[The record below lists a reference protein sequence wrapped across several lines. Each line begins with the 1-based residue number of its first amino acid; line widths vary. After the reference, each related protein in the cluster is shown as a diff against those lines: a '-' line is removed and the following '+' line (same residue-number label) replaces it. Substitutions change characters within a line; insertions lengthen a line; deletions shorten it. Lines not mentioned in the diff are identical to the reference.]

1 MNHGSGR
8 VIDRASP
15 TDLVSLATDVGPAP
29 MQVGAVVMLADGP
42 GFDLSTIEAAITG
55 RLQTVARLR
64 QRLVRAP
71 LGHGRPY
78 WVDDAEF
85 DIGRHLRRVVC
96 PPPGDERALL
106 ELAADLV
113 TRPLPWSRPLWSA
126 LLVTALGD
134 GGAALIVVFHH
145 VLADGIGGL
154 AVLATLADGRP
165 ATAAGPFP
173 EPAPPPH
180 ELIADAWRTRLR
192 AVRRLPRGMASILP
206 VLGDMAARPA
216 RAERS
221 SLNRP
226 TGPRRRLA
234 VVQADLTRI
243 HQVCRR
249 DGATINDALL
259 ATVVGALSTLLAGR
273 GERLGTVVVSM
284 PVSTRRTATATQLG
298 NHTGVLPVGLPSGPD
313 ANGNLAR
320 IAAITRA
327 SKASGHG
334 ASAVGPLFRALGAVG
349 AVAWFMNHQHMVHTF
364 VTNLRGPAEPLRLGG
379 ATISAVLPVSATTG
393 NVPVAFAALS
403 YAGRLVVTVIA
414 DPDAVPDMA
423 VLAASLQ
430 DELNALTSE

>member
-1 MNHGSGR
+1 MRDCASGWFGLR
-8 VIDRASP
+8 S
-15 TDLVSLATDVGPAP
+15 
-29 MQVGAVVMLADGP
+29 GAVARTGWTTPSSTSDG
-42 GFDLSTIEAAITG
+42 TC
-55 RLQTVARLR
+55 
-64 QRLVRAP
+64 
-71 LGHGRPY
+71 
-78 WVDDAEF
+78 DAWS
-85 DIGRHLRRVVC
+85 V

-126 LLVTALGD
+126 LLVTALSD

-154 AVLATLADGRP
+154 AVLTALADGMP

-173 EPAPPPH
+173 EPAPPRRD
-180 ELIADAWRTRLR
+180 LIADAWRSRLR
-192 AVRRLPRGMASILP
+192 AVRRLPRVMASVLP
-206 VLGDMAARPA
+206 VLGDMAARPP

-259 ATVVGALSTLLAGR
+259 AAVVGALSTVLAGR
-273 GERLGTVVVSM
+273 GERPGTAVVSM

-298 NHTGVLPVGLPSGPD
+298 NHTGVLPVRLPAGTD

-327 SKASGHG
+327 GKASNQAASTG
-334 ASAVGPLFRALGAVG
+334 AAGPLFRALGAVG
-349 AVAWFMNHQHMVHTF
+349 VIAWFMNHQHRVHTF
-364 VTNLRGPAEPLRLGG
+364 VTNLRGPVEPLRLGG
-379 ATISAVLPVSATTG
+379 ATVSAVLPVSATTG

-403 YAGRLVVTVIA
+403 YAGRLIVTVIA
-414 DPDAVPDMA
+414 DPDVVPDMS
-423 VLAASLQ
+423 LLTASLQ
-430 DELNALTSE
+430 DECNTLTAG